1 MFFKKEKN
9 QCSEP
14 TRKGPQKKR
23 VKTAEKDFKKR
34 AKKDGILRG
43 ILKKVSILTNTL
55 IYSLFF
61 SFHLLKQ
68 HTFISLFN
76 THYTSFTT
84 TQRSSHFYQI

>member
-34 AKKDGILRG
+34 AKKRRYF
-43 ILKKVSILTNTL
+43 KR
-55 IYSLFF
+55 YSKE
-61 SFHLLKQ
+61 SQYSYKH
-68 HTFISLFN
+68 FN
-76 THYTSFTT
+76 L
-84 TQRSSHFYQI
+84 